1 MLALATEVWREHR
14 WAFIYPDL
22 HHPPDA
28 DINNIDIWGAAG
40 GGTTTI
46 IKDGRLFIRYRYYSI
61 FALFHFDCAVSTALM
76 ATTSVS
82 CRMDLGQIPTT
93 ANTTQST
100 VAITTDEH

>member
-1 MLALATEVWREHR
+1 MLAMATEVWREHR

-22 HHPPDA
+22 HHTSDA
-28 DINNIDIWGAAG
+28 DKNNIDIGGGAG
-40 GGTTTI
+40 GMTTI
-46 IKDGRLFIRYRYYSI
+46 VKDGRLFIRYRYYSI
-61 FALFHFDCAVSTALM
+61 FALFHFDCAVSTALI

-93 ANTTQST
+93 AKTTQSA

>member
-1 MLALATEVWREHR
+1 MKSSYVPPAPPVQCWPWLQKYGVNIGGRLFIRISTTPRTQTETT
-14 WAFIYPDL
+14 L
-22 HHPPDA
+22 TL
-28 DINNIDIWGAAG
+28 GGG

-82 CRMDLGQIPTT
+82 CRMDL
-93 ANTTQST
+93 
-100 VAITTDEH
+100 